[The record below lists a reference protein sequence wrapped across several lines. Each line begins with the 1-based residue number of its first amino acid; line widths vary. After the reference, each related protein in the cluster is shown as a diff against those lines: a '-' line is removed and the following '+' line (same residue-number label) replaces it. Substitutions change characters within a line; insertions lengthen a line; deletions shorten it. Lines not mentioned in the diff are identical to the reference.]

1 MWSSLFVFWIR
12 RPEVVPERTAESP
25 SLRRELIHGVKYLL
39 GHRYWRWISMST
51 ATFNFFNNVAF
62 AILIVY
68 LVRRLDMS
76 PLTIGITFSLA
87 SAGSLVAAFLAGK
100 IGTRLGIGRTI
111 LLGTIVDGVP
121 LVLVPLA
128 PKSLAIPFITVA
140 FAVAEFG
147 IVLYNVSTISLTQ
160 ALTPERL
167 LGRVNA
173 SRRFIVWGTIP
184 LGSLVSGALAST
196 IGLRPTLF
204 IGTLGAS
211 LAILPIALSPVR
223 HVKELPTAP
232 EEIPVSEDALLPT
245 EVAGLS
251 PEGPSA

>member
-1 MWSSLFVFWIR
+1 MALKRRVSLGTNTREIDASNHCIIHPGVPDRAVEKPGPR
-12 RPEVVPERTAESP
+12 RIIAVHT
-25 SLRRELIHGVKYLL
+25 H
-39 GHRYWRWISMST
+39 
-51 ATFNFFNNVAF
+51 
-62 AILIVY
+62 
-68 LVRRLDMS
+68 
-76 PLTIGITFSLA
+76 LTSGGIA
-87 SAGSLVAAFLAGK
+87 AAFLAGK

-111 LLGTIVDGVP
+111 LVGTLIDAVP

-128 PKSLAIPFITVA
+128 PKSAPIPFIVVA
-140 FAVAEFG
+140 FAVVDFG
-147 IVLYNVSTISLTQ
+147 VVLYNVSVISLTQ

-196 IGLRPTLF
+196 IGLRPTMF
-204 IGTLGAS
+204 IGTIGCS
-211 LAILPIALSPVR
+211 LAVLPIALSSVR
-223 HVKELPTAP
+223 NVKELPTAP
-232 EEIPVSEDALLPT
+232 EDMPVTDEALLPA